1 MLQRHGTSPDGTGD
15 CLKSIL
21 RFFRKII
28 KMVALR
34 NASDTVVVELGSF
47 ESIQY
52 NTTLARSKHIHGPV
66 CLLCTVM
73 YLLRAI

>member
-1 MLQRHGTSPDGTGD
+1 
-15 CLKSIL
+15 
-21 RFFRKII
+21 
-28 KMVALR
+28 MVALR

>member
-1 MLQRHGTSPDGTGD
+1 
-15 CLKSIL
+15 
-21 RFFRKII
+21 
-28 KMVALR
+28 MVALR

-52 NTTLARSKHIHGPV
+52 NTTLASSIHIHGPV

-73 YLLRAI
+73 YLLRAIYIDG